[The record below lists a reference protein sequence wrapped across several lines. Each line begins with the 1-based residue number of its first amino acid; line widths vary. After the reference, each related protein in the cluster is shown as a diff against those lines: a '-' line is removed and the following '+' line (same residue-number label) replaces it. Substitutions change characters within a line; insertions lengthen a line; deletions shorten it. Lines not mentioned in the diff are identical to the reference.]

1 VPTWI
6 EGLINR
12 PEREF
17 AALQKKKNVK
27 QKKNSMHKII
37 PSKLLKNEFHIYI
50 FICIFLTIGFI
61 VFINNVLRFPDIND
75 FRGLSRICLLM
86 DGNMKYCVNN
96 NWGFMNPLL
105 NYFLTRITGNL
116 LISQR
121 ILNGVFALCTVLF
134 FLIILHKYGKL
145 NNVKILLLFNITFL
159 LNPWF
164 IETVISVHMD
174 IAGIMFLFTGLY
186 LLDTKKPSLI
196 FLSGILTAM
205 SYWFRFHFLLLAVL
219 FPFLVWFVHRKNNG
233 FKSAKISALGTMPM
247 ISIPFI
253 LTYIVYGTFSVS
265 NQKSIIRFFLLG
277 PYNASIESYLKLD
290 NMNLASILS
299 QVNWLNVFDL
309 RIHQQKIIVWALL
322 FLLFGLIAWFIIRM
336 KKNDHFKTFNN
347 DDFLNH
353 IIPFGIYILIGFYP
367 FIYIRGFTIRIE
379 AIIVLPIIMLL
390 GILIQRARSYYWTAI
405 FSLCL
410 IYCGISGLRYIQAL
424 NNRNISYNTRQKIIL
439 NTIPSS
445 SLKEHPERILN
456 TTNFYNPYHPYL
468 ICSPVIYGGW
478 SVESIPF
485 RERFGLFFLK
495 NKHRAD
501 DFRPY
506 DYLILNKTQGFLKY
520 NRDILM
526 AGKIL
531 TNTKNFVIIQ
541 VNHAN
546 K

>member
-1 VPTWI
+1 MLFDEEQSIT
-6 EGLINR
+6 
-12 PEREF
+12 
-17 AALQKKKNVK
+17 KKEDYMQN
-27 QKKNSMHKII
+27 KI
-37 PSKLLKNEFHIYI
+37 PRKFSKSKFQIYI
-50 FICIFLTIGFI
+50 LICMVLTIGFI

-86 DGNMKYCVNN
+86 DGNMKYCINN

-105 NYFLTRITGNL
+105 NYLMTKITGNL

-121 ILNGVFALCTVLF
+121 ILNGVFALCTGLF
-134 FLIILHKYGKL
+134 YLIILHKYGKL
-145 NNVKILLLFNITFL
+145 NNGKILLLLNIAFL

-174 IAGIMFLFTGLY
+174 IAGIMLLFAGLY
-186 LLDTKKPSLI
+186 LLDTEEPFLI

-205 SYWFRFHFLLLAVL
+205 SYWFRFHFLLLAVF
-219 FPFLVWFVHRKNNG
+219 FPFLVWFVHKRNNG
-233 FKSAKISALGTMPM
+233 FKSAKLAALGTMPI
-247 ISIPFI
+247 ISLPFI
-253 LTYIVYGTFSVS
+253 LTYLFYGTFSVS

-290 NMNLASILS
+290 NMDLASMLS
-299 QVNWLNVFDL
+299 QVNWLNVFIL
-309 RIHQQKIIVWALL
+309 RIHQQKMIIWAFL
-322 FLLFGLIAWFIIRM
+322 FLLFGLLVWLIIRM

-347 DDFLNH
+347 NTFLGH
-353 IIPFGIYILIGFYP
+353 IIPYSIYILIGFYP
-367 FIYIRGFTIRIE
+367 FIYIRGFTLRIE

-390 GILIQRARSYYWTAI
+390 GILIQRARSFYWIAL

-410 IYCGISGLRYIQAL
+410 IFCGISGLQYIQVL
-424 NNRNISYNTRQKIIL
+424 NNRNISYNTRQKIVL
-439 NTIPSS
+439 NTMPSS

-478 SVESIPF
+478 SVEFIPF
-485 RERFGLFFLK
+485 RERFGLFFLR
-495 NKHRAD
+495 NKHND
-501 DFRPY
+501 NDFMPY
-506 DYLILNKTQGFLKY
+506 DYLILNHTLKFLKY
-520 NRDILM
+520 NPDMLM

-531 TNTKNFVIIQ
+531 TNAKNFVIIQ
-541 VNHAN
+541 VNHTN